1 MDKTGKAKNSTD
13 APLIA
18 ASQAEQQQRDFAGET
33 AFLAAIV
40 ASSTN
45 AIVAS
50 NIAGQITAWNRAAE
64 QLFGY
69 SAAEALGKPFSML
82 LTEAEKPAISTYL
95 NRVQIGEILHLNDV
109 QRIRKDG
116 STVDVSLSL
125 VPVHDAQ
132 GKYIGNAAILTDI
145 TEKKRAEQE
154 LRERARHSA
163 QLAAI
168 VESSPNA
175 IVGTDLEGCITS
187 WNKAAETLYGYSA
200 QEVLGQPILLLYPPH
215 EEVWLGKQLLVSH
228 SRISHS
234 DTLRR
239 CKDGNLIDVSLSI
252 APVLD
257 EHGVVIGTAGI
268 HTDIR
273 ERKRAEERLRLV
285 IECSPNAKVLVNAQ
299 NKITLANQRLEEM
312 FGYRREDLL
321 GNSFELLIP
330 QRFHA
335 VHAEHVRNYLA
346 SPANRQTGVALN
358 MFGRCKNGTE
368 IRIEVFLSHFELE
381 NEKYTLAAIADITS
395 RHQAEQ
401 ELQTRTHEL
410 LRSNRDLEQFAYAA
424 SHDLKEPLRAVAGCV
439 MLLREHFK
447 DLLDDCARQYIRHT
461 VEGVERM
468 QQLIDDLLAYSRLS
482 RSGELMR
489 MVPLDEALNRALECL
504 SATCQARQITIHRQ
518 PLPEVRGIPS
528 QLTLL
533 LKNLLSNAIKFS
545 KPEQPGTIRVNSRQ
559 EGHTWIIAIEDN
571 GIGIEEAYFERIF
584 EIFQRLHT
592 RSSYPGT
599 GVGLALC
606 KRIVE
611 RHGGRIWVDST
622 PGVGSTFSFTLPQH
636 SLDEHDSPA
645 PSPGG

>member
-1 MDKTGKAKNSTD
+1 MDKTGKAKKNTE
-13 APLIA
+13 APRSA
-18 ASQAEQQQRDFAGET
+18 ASQTEQQRDSAGET

-50 NIAGQITAWNRAAE
+50 NILGKITAWNCAAE

-69 SAAEALGKPFSML
+69 TAAEALGKPFSML
-82 LTEAEKPAISTYL
+82 LTEAEKPAIPAYL
-95 NRVQIGEILHLNDV
+95 KRVQIGEILHLNDV
-109 QRIRKDG
+109 QRICKDG
-116 STVDVSLSL
+116 SSVDVSLSL
-125 VPVHDAQ
+125 VPVRDAQ

-154 LRERARHSA
+154 LKERARHSA

-187 WNKAAETLYGYSA
+187 WNKAAEMLYGYSA
-200 QEVLGQPILLLYPPH
+200 SEVLGQAVTLLYPS
-215 EEVWLGKQLLVSH
+215 ENDAWLGQQLSTTPRTSH
-228 SRISHS
+228 C
-234 DTLRR
+234 DAQRR
-239 CKDGNLIDVSLSI
+239 CKDGSLIDVSLSI

-257 EHGVVIGTAGI
+257 EYGIVIGTAGI

-321 GNSFELLIP
+321 GHTFEMLIP
-330 QRFHA
+330 PRFHA

-368 IRIEVFLSHFELE
+368 IRIEVFLSHFELD

-447 DLLDDCARQYIRHT
+447 DLLDDRARQYIRHT

-489 MVPLDEALNRALECL
+489 IVPLDEALNRALECL
-504 SATCQARQITIHRQ
+504 SATCMAKQITIHRL
-518 PLPEVRGIPS
+518 PLPEIRGIPS
-528 QLTLL
+528 QLSLL
-533 LKNLLSNAIKFS
+533 LQNLLSNAIKFS
-545 KPEQPGTIRVNSRQ
+545 KPEEPGIIRVSSRQ

-606 KRIVE
+606 KRIME

-622 PGVGSTFSFTLPQH
+622 PGVGSTFSFSLPQI
-636 SLDEHDSPA
+636 SLDEHDSTA